1 MVRGFRRVLATLA
14 LAATWLGLSLPPARA
29 DIVIGALLSLTGPT
43 ASLGIPA
50 RNTIELLPT
59 KIGGEQVRWVVLDDA
74 SDPATAVRGARKLV
88 DQEHVDVII
97 GPSNTPCSVAIL
109 DVAAETGTPFL
120 SLSGS
125 NAVIEPPEASRR
137 WAFKMFPAERLATG
151 QMAEHM
157 KAHGV
162 AGLSQIGFATGLGD
176 GYFAAMRAD
185 AAARSIPIL
194 AEARYNPDDTAVT
207 GQVLRLMQPQP
218 GAVFVAASGT
228 PATTPIIEL
237 RNRGFA
243 GAIYTVMGIAGP
255 DPLRVGGKAL
265 EGVLLSGVPVLTAEQ
280 LDDTSPSKAPAMA
293 FITAYEGRYGPRS
306 RNLFA
311 ATFWDAF
318 LLVDAA
324 VKPALAASQ
333 PGSAGFRTA
342 LRDAMEQVH
351 GMPGAQGVFS
361 LSPRD
366 HSGAEPSSQ
375 VLIEIRDGA
384 YRLVR

>member
-1 MVRGFRRVLATLA
+1 MAMKHRTKIVTLA
-14 LAATWLGLSLPPARA
+14 LLAAGLASPARA
-29 DIVIGALLSLTGPT
+29 DITIGALLSLTGPS

-50 RNTIELLPT
+50 RNTIELLPAM
-59 KIGGEQVRWVVLDDA
+59 IGGETVRWVVLDDA
-74 SDPATAVRGARKLV
+74 SDPATAVRAARKLV

-109 DVAAETGTPFL
+109 DVAAESGTPFL

-125 NAVIEPPEASRR
+125 NAVIEPLGGSRR

-157 KAHGV
+157 RGHGV
-162 AGLSQIGFATGLGD
+162 AALAQIGFATGLGD

-185 AAARSIPIL
+185 AAARSIPIV
-194 AEARYNPDDTAVT
+194 AEARYNPEDTAVT
-207 GQVLRLMQPQP
+207 AQVLRLMQPKP

-237 RNRGFA
+237 RNRGYA

-265 EGVLLSGVPVLTAEQ
+265 DGVLLSGVPVLTAEQ
-280 LDDTSPSKAPAMA
+280 LEDTAPSKAPAMA
-293 FITAYEGRYGPRS
+293 FIRAYEGRYGPRS

-318 LLVDAA
+318 LLVGEGARTAVAA
-324 VKPALAASQ
+324 GKPGGAA
-333 PGSAGFRTA
+333 FRTA
-342 LRDAMEQVH
+342 LRDGMEQVR
-351 GMPGAQGVFS
+351 GMAGAQGVFS
-361 LSPRD
+361 LSATD
-366 HSGAEPSSQ
+366 HSGAEPASQ
-375 VLIEIRDGA
+375 VLIEIRDGG
-384 YRLVR
+384 YRLVK